1 MRWLVFG
8 VINRASLISLDRTC
22 DRDNC
27 TRYENHFIN
36 ATFGQNSI
44 SDAVCA
50 PPYQLF
56 SVAGCMSD
64 SDSNNIVKKKGRPRR
79 KTWELH
85 WVKNRG
91 RKGQECCGIWHL
103 LSLLSWD
110 DGSHLSSTCVYSL
123 VLLSVPLHIY
133 SDGTWGDAALS
144 NAPCEGGK
152 QVFVDF
158 LSGSEWWDA
167 VVAVNSPSNVKSA
180 AFNSFSKPHVGVWW
194 LYRSVCTC
202 MWSVTQWRGWFW
214 TADVVCVIENPF
226 QTTD

>member
-1 MRWLVFG
+1 MGVTLSEKQRQERPGVLWNLTSALSAVIGWWITSLVHMCLLSSA
-8 VINRASLISLDRTC
+8 VIRTSS
-22 DRDNC
+22 
-27 TRYENHFIN
+27 YL
-36 ATFGQNSI
+36 Q
-44 SDAVCA
+44 
-50 PPYQLF
+50 
-56 SVAGCMSD
+56 
-64 SDSNNIVKKKGRPRR
+64 
-79 KTWELH
+79 W
-85 WVKNRG
+85 
-91 RKGQECCGIWHL
+91 WHL
-103 LSLLSWD
+103 R
-110 DGSHLSSTCVYSL
+110 GCCFKQC
-123 VLLSVPLHIY
+123 PL
-133 SDGTWGDAALS
+133 W
-144 NAPCEGGK
+144 GGK